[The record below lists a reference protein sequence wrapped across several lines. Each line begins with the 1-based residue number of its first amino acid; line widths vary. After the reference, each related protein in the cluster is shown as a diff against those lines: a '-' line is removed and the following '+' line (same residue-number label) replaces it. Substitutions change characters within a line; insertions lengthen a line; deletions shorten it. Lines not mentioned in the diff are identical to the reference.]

1 MGGRRTVTVFG
12 AALVAMLAVSGAV
25 SYACTNLATLNLSS
39 NAGKSGDTITVTGSS
54 YRMPT
59 DTQTG
64 VQIRWNGLDGPVLA
78 EVRPDRTGNISATF
92 TVPEAAPD
100 NYVVLAVLKNGR
112 GVDTS
117 GTPARAQ
124 FQILGASG
132 RPVPQQPPSAPA
144 PVATGDGGGSAA
156 PIALLVVLGAAGIG
170 LFGAGLVAVARQG
183 RRRELPAP
191 TPARRH

>member
-1 MGGRRTVTVFG
+1 MGGRRTVTAFA
-12 AALVAMLAVSGAV
+12 AALVAVLAVSGAV

-39 NAGKSGDTITVTGSS
+39 NAGKPGDTITVTGSS
-54 YRMPT
+54 YRMPS

-78 EVRPDRTGNISATF
+78 EVRPDRVGNISTTF

-100 NYVVLAVLKNGR
+100 NYVVVAVLKNGR

-124 FQILGASG
+124 FQIVGAAG
-132 RPVPQQPPSAPA
+132 RPVSQPPSAPA
-144 PVATGDGGGSAA
+144 PVAASGGGGSAA
-156 PIALLVVLGAAGIG
+156 PIALLVVLGVAGMGLFAAG
-170 LFGAGLVAVARQG
+170 FVAVARQG
-183 RRRELPAP
+183 RRRDLPVP